1 MIQVTQIQFDN
12 HVLIEAKKLQ
22 RKHMM
27 LGLYLPIQMAKTETK
42 RTISRNYTIIKNN

>member
-1 MIQVTQIQFDN
+1 MLEVTQIQFDN

-27 LGLYLPIQMAKTETK
+27 LGLYLPIQMVKKEAK
-42 RTISRNYTIIKNN
+42 RTISQRYKIIKK